1 MNDMNNL
8 NNEQQAQQIPEAAQN
23 EFLPRKTPKKRKSH
37 TTAMVAGLLAGV
49 IIVGG
54 GAGFSGAYFGNKL
67 RSHAVIG
74 NNTGISNSLGGTKDP
89 SVTSRGSSTLEDMQK
104 DVTVPQRNLTSNVE
118 FKTDGSYMYTRDLVN
133 AVRDTIVYIE
143 TFADY
148 RGKKTQIGS
157 ASGIIIS
164 KDGYIVTN
172 NHVVEDSTSY
182 TVKVYNTDP
191 ATGESTYEVYA
202 AELCGTDAETD
213 LAVIKIDAKDL
224 QPAKLGNSDE
234 LMIGDDVVAI
244 GNPLGYERSVSKGII
259 SGLNRQVS
267 DSKRG
272 LTAIQTDAPINSG
285 NSGGALFNAYGEVV
299 GIVNEKRVDS
309 YAESMGF
316 AITINEAKSV
326 IDDLILNGYVT
337 GRAMLGITYVNVTEA
352 AAVYRGDTAGWQV
365 KEINP
370 NMAVAQSGLTVGDTI
385 VEIDGISVFDDD
397 IQNVFSEKKPGD
409 TVIVTVV
416 RTNSMGRDKY
426 VDIKIELSEYKGE

>member
-23 EFLPRKTPKKRKSH
+23 ELPSRKAPKKRKSH

-54 GAGFSGAYFGNKL
+54 GAGFSGAYFGNRMK
-67 RSHAVIG
+67 SHAVIG
-74 NNTGISNSLGGTKDP
+74 NNNSIYNSQSGTKDNTI
-89 SVTSRGSSTLEDMQK
+89 TSRGSSTLDDMQK

-148 RGKKTQIGS
+148 RGKKVQVGS

-172 NHVVEDSTSY
+172 NHVVEDATSF
-182 TVKVYNTDP
+182 TVKVYST
-191 ATGESTYEVYA
+191 ESTYEVYA

-352 AAVYRGDTAGWQV
+352 AAIYRGDTAGWQV

-397 IQNVFSEKKPGD
+397 IQNVFSEKNPGD

-426 VDIKIELSEYKGE
+426 VDIKIELSEYKGD